1 MKHDRKIFS
10 GVMGNFGLTMVS
22 AVAGFVQFRLLLH
35 FLPMEQAGIW
45 LLFVS
50 VGGYMVLLDLGLGP
64 TLGREI
70 SFSIGSRMLA
80 GEELAQEVGTLI
92 RTCAWAALALAV
104 PVGVLGFTVG
114 WLYLRTTISPALAPS
129 AHLAWNIY
137 IVSTLISLIGQGWF
151 AGISGMGRVFVEN
164 LLRGIGQVI
173 GLALLAIALW
183 YHLGLAGLAVASL
196 LQAAIT
202 VAQARKALRL
212 GKHDL
217 FKLGRFDFALIRR
230 IVGPS
235 IKYAATTLGG
245 ILILQTDN
253 LVIASTLGTALIP
266 NYQAVAKLVT
276 FFVTLSMALIIST
289 TPFISRAHSSH
300 DMPEIRRLLN
310 RNLKISLASMVTLGS
325 VLACFAD
332 KIIAVW
338 LGEGHFVG
346 FAIVFIFLLVMLLE
360 THHVALANAVMATGD
375 VAFFVPALLAGVLNI
390 VFSIFLARRMGLVGV
405 ALGTL
410 AAQALTNNWYAPWYA
425 MRLFHIR
432 LVDHFRS
439 IVAPVLLLAAIT
451 LGAGYLTRS
460 LSTSFPPLAATL
472 VGACSVGL
480 VGALC
485 SYFFVFSRS
494 ERLYLMEQAAKL
506 LGATQEHAR
515 LP

>member
-10 GVMGNFGLTMVS
+10 GVIGNFGLTMVS
-22 AVAGFVQFRLLLH
+22 ALAGFVQFRLLLH
-35 FLPMEQAGIW
+35 YLPMEQAGTW

-70 SFSIGSRMLA
+70 SFRIGSRQLA
-80 GEELAQEVGTLI
+80 GEELALEVGTLL
-92 RTCAWAALALAV
+92 RTCAWAALVLALS
-104 PVGVLGFTVG
+104 VGLLGFTVG
-114 WLYLRTTISPALAPS
+114 WLYLRMTVSPALAPA

-137 IVSTLISLIGQGWF
+137 IVSTLISLIGQCWF
-151 AGISGMGRVFVEN
+151 AGISGMGRVFTEN

-183 YHLGLAGLAVASL
+183 YQLGLPGLAVASL
-196 LQAAIT
+196 LQAGIT

-212 GKHDL
+212 GMHDP
-217 FKLGRFDFALIRR
+217 FQLGRFDLALIRR
-230 IVGPS
+230 MVGPS
-235 IKYAATTLGG
+235 LKYAATTLGA

-253 LVIASTLGTALIP
+253 LVIASMLGTALIP

-276 FFVTLSMALIIST
+276 LLITLSMALIAST
-289 TPFISRAHSSH
+289 TPFLSQAHSSQ

-346 FAIVFIFLLVMLLE
+346 FAIVFVFLLVMLLE

-375 VAFFVPALLAGVLNI
+375 LAFFVPALLSGIL
-390 VFSIFLARRMGLVGV
+390 SIGISILLARPYGLLGV

-410 AAQALTNNWYAPWYA
+410 FAQLVTNNWYVPLYA
-425 MRLFHIR
+425 MRLFRIR
-432 LVDHFRS
+432 FAEHFRA
-439 IVAPVLLLAAIT
+439 IVAPIVLLAAIT
-451 LGAGYLTRS
+451 LGVGFLTRS
-460 LSTSFPPLAATL
+460 LSLSLPPLAVVAL
-472 VGACSVGL
+472 GAVAVGL
-480 VGALC
+480 AGAF
-485 SYFFVFSRS
+485 STYFFVFSRG
-494 ERLYLMEQAAKL
+494 ERRYLMEQAAKL
-506 LGATQEHAR
+506 RGAI
-515 LP
+515 